1 MEEPYNFFPRTR
13 KAMEMIEDAYNEFND
28 SLWDGKEFD
37 ENKTPIL
44 DHSMMYLAQAL
55 YDDGSNWAMDL
66 YDYLGALIREEERN
80 QNLRG
85 RKYG

>member
-13 KAMEMIEDAYNEFND
+13 KAMEMIEDAYNEFDD
-28 SLWDGKEFD
+28 SWDGKEFD

-55 YDDGSNWAMDL
+55 YDDNSSWAMDL